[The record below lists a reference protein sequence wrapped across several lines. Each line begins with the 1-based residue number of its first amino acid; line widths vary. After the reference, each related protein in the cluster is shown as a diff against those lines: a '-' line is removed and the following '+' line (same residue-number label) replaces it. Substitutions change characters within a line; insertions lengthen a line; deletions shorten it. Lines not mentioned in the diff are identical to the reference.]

1 MKLVSLFLSLLC
13 LTGCTAQNKTPET
26 MNNKKVLVAYF
37 SATGTTKAVA
47 EAVAEVMGA
56 QPYEITPEARYT
68 SADLNWRDNKS
79 RSSVE
84 MNDPASRPAL
94 GGEAIDASD
103 YDIIFLGYPI
113 WWDLAPRPVNTWIE
127 SQRLDGKKVVPFATS
142 GGSTIDGSAKDLR
155 RLYPGIDWQ
164 SGKLLNGDPSKAADW
179 AKTITE

>member
-1 MKLVSLFLSLLC
+1 MKLISLLLPLLC
-13 LTGCTAQNKTPET
+13 LTSCTAQNKTPEK

-47 EAVAEVMGA
+47 ETIAEATDA
-56 QPYEITPEARYT
+56 QLYEITPETRYT

-79 RSSVE
+79 RTSVE

-94 GGEAIDASD
+94 GGEAIDASA
-103 YDIIFLGYPI
+103 YDIIFIGYPI
-113 WWDLAPRPVNTWIE
+113 WWDLAPRIVNTWIE
-127 SQRLDGKKVVPFATS
+127 SQRLDGKNVVPFATS
-142 GGSTIDGSAKDLR
+142 GGSTIDGSVKDLR

-164 SGKLLNGDPSKAADW
+164 SGKLLNGGPSKATNW